1 MPFEIRKIV
10 TVKETTF
17 QEGERVVTT
26 PVTMLAV
33 AAIIRNPW
41 HGRGYVHDLSVEQKD
56 GCAQLGQQMVDI
68 ILEEIGGAERIE
80 AYGKAAVVGMDG
92 EIEHASA
99 VIHNLRFGNKYRDAV
114 KAESYLTFTNKRGGP
129 GTSIQMPLKHLHDA
143 AARSHFLT
151 MEIILPEAPAPHEI
165 VVVLGASTGGRP
177 HARIQDRNFDAAELA
192 AEQAAAPV

>member
-17 QEGERVVTT
+17 QEGDRALTC

-41 HGRGYVHDLSVEQKD
+41 HGRGYVHDLSAVQKD
-56 GCAQLGQQMVDI
+56 GCALLGEQMVDVV
-68 ILEEIGGAERIE
+68 LKEIGGAGRIE

-177 HARIQDRNFDAAELA
+177 HARIQDRNFDAADLE
-192 AEQAAAPV
+192 AEKSAVGV